1 MSADRQAPSGT
12 PGRLARDGTLVMITF
27 NRKTALLY
35 CFSWAVFIYLILPVF
50 IIIPISFSSSL
61 YLEFPPKGFS
71 LMWYRRFFTDFQ
83 WVDATKVSFVVAIFT
98 TFFAT
103 LLGTMASVGLVRGRF
118 PGKNVVYTLFL
129 SPMIIP
135 LVVMA
140 IALYFLFVRFHLV
153 GTYTGLVM
161 AHTMLAIPFVVI
173 NVSAV
178 LHGFDMTLENAAMN
192 LGANRLQSFLRI
204 TLPLIAPGIFSGAL
218 FAFITSF
225 DEIIIAMFITG
236 TSAVTVQKKIWDS
249 IRLEIN
255 PMVSSI
261 ASLLILLSVIILV
274 GSEILRRKARKYRSL
289 KE

>member
-1 MSADRQAPSGT
+1 
-12 PGRLARDGTLVMITF
+12 
-27 NRKTALLY
+27 
-35 CFSWAVFIYLILPVF
+35 
-50 IIIPISFSSSL
+50 
-61 YLEFPPKGFS
+61 
-71 LMWYRRFFTDFQ
+71 
-83 WVDATKVSFVVAIFT
+83 
-98 TFFAT
+98 
-103 LLGTMASVGLVRGRF
+103 VGLVRGRF
-118 PGKNVVYTLFL
+118 PGKNIVYTLFL

-178 LHGFDMTLENAAMN
+178 LQGFDITLENAAMN
-192 LGANRLQSFLRI
+192 LGANKLQSFFRI

-225 DEIIIAMFITG
+225 DEIIIAMFISG

-274 GSEILRRKARKYRSL
+274 GSEIFRRKAKKYRTL
-289 KE
+289 KG